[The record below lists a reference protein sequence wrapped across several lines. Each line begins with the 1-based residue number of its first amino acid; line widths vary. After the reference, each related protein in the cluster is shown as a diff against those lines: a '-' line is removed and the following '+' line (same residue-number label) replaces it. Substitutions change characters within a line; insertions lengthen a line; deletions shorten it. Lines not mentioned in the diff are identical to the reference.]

1 MKLGDGPCGGVEK
14 KLANTLTNEGSSLNV
29 VWEILVPESTG
40 NCTVKLSYGNQDE
53 KSFKTLMPKE
63 GKINEDGSFPCGRN
77 KGFEHQEFILPENY
91 ECDGCT
97 LQWKWTTSY
106 GDIYSCSDIIISGGS
121 LKKCLGKCLNGG
133 SCFNG
138 ECMCLE
144 GFSGKFCQNT
154 LFSVIIKQDSLI
166 ESFTCGGCGIMDMK
180 NINDIVK
187 GYNGQS
193 NIEKPRSI
201 QSVTARY
208 YKELDQYADLMHA
221 KVDLREQRVMLYAEI
236 KVLGW
241 MLGKADNTITQDID
255 AACKKLG

>member
-1 MKLGDGPCGGVEK
+1 M
-14 KLANTLTNEGSSLNV
+14 
-29 VWEILVPESTG
+29 
-40 NCTVKLSYGNQDE
+40 DE
-53 KSFKTLMPKE
+53 KSFKTLIPKE

-144 GFSGKFCQNT
+144 GFSGKFCQN
-154 LFSVIIKQDSLI
+154 I
-166 ESFTCGGCGIMDMK
+166 ESEGSLAWLWIL
-180 NINDIVK
+180 IVLIILAVA
-187 GYNGQS
+187 GYFGYQN
-193 NIEKPRSI
+193 
-201 QSVTARY
+201 
-208 YKELDQYADLMHA
+208 
-221 KVDLREQRVMLYAEI
+221 RE
-236 KVLGW
+236 
-241 MLGKADNTITQDID
+241 
-255 AACKKLG
+255 

>member
-1 MKLGDGPCGGVEK
+1 
-14 KLANTLTNEGSSLNV
+14 
-29 VWEILVPESTG
+29 
-40 NCTVKLSYGNQDE
+40 
-53 KSFKTLMPKE
+53 MPKE

-144 GFSGKFCQNT
+144 GFSGKFCQN
-154 LFSVIIKQDSLI
+154 I
-166 ESFTCGGCGIMDMK
+166 ESEGSLAWLWILIVLIILAVAGYFGYQNRERISAWFK
-180 NINDIVK
+180 NHSWLSDSKRIKEIPFADNQNNNIS
-187 GYNGQS
+187 S
-193 NIEKPRSI
+193 NI
-201 QSVTARY
+201 
-208 YKELDQYADLMHA
+208 
-221 KVDLREQRVMLYAEI
+221 VDNSKQ
-236 KVLGW
+236 
-241 MLGKADNTITQDID
+241 N
-255 AACKKLG
+255 